1 MENKEILK
9 NLEELI
15 QETFSD
21 PQKMRSF
28 LATQSKMYDTSY
40 SNVLI
45 LKSQKE
51 NVSKIFSKEEVEN
64 NKYKIKDGEL
74 PLNKIARVK
83 DENGKYQYI
92 TKEVYDISQLDISTP
107 KETKLDKE
115 YVENIIKN
123 MCKLRKI
130 DYSADNQIENISNIV
145 SDISSNCRNDSAS
158 KYNLDLYIE
167 QIKAENIATTF
178 VIAKKNPRLY
188 NTRWYKFVIAK
199 KLNISTKNYSL
210 KTVCDWGI
218 DKDIKTLKESLR
230 YIQKISNYFNAG
242 FEMQKKRDR
251 IENMQEEEEME

>member
-9 NLEELI
+9 NLEELT
-15 QETFSD
+15 QEIFSD
-21 PQKMRSF
+21 PQKMRNF
-28 LATQSKMYDTSY
+28 LTKQSKMYDTSY

-92 TKEVYDISQLDISTP
+92 TKEVYDISQLDISPP
-107 KETKLDKE
+107 KETKMDKE

-178 VIAKKNPRLY
+178 VIAKK
-188 NTRWYKFVIAK
+188 
-199 KLNISTKNYSL
+199 LNISTKNYSL
-210 KTVCDWGI
+210 KPVCDWGI
-218 DKDIKTLKESLR
+218 DKDIKTLKEGLR
-230 YIQKISNYFNAG
+230 YIQKISNYFNAS

-251 IENMQEEEEME
+251 IENMQEEEDEIE

>member
-15 QETFSD
+15 QETFSG

-64 NKYKIKDGEL
+64 NNYKIKDGEM
-74 PLNKIARVK
+74 PLTKIARVK

-92 TKEVYDISQLDISTP
+92 TKEVYNVSQLDISTP
-107 KETKLDKE
+107 KETKMDKE

-130 DYSADNQIENISNIV
+130 EYSADNQLENISNIV
-145 SDISSNCRNDSAS
+145 NDISSNCRDDSAS

-178 VIAKKNPRLY
+178 VIAKK
-188 NTRWYKFVIAK
+188 
-199 KLNISTKNYSL
+199 LNISTKNYSI
-210 KTVCDWGI
+210 KPVCDWGI

-230 YIQKISNYFNAG
+230 YIQKISNYFNAS

>member
-9 NLEELI
+9 NLEELT
-15 QETFSD
+15 QEIFSD
-21 PQKMRSF
+21 PQKMRNF
-28 LATQSKMYDTSY
+28 LTKQSKMYDTSY

-92 TKEVYDISQLDISTP
+92 TKEVYDISQLDISPP
-107 KETKLDKE
+107 KETKMDKE

-178 VIAKKNPRLY
+178 VIAKK
-188 NTRWYKFVIAK
+188 
-199 KLNISTKNYSL
+199 LNISTKNYSL
-210 KTVCDWGI
+210 KPVCDWGI

-230 YIQKISNYFNAG
+230 YIQKISNYFNAS

-251 IENMQEEEEME
+251 IENMQEEEDEIE

>member
-9 NLEELI
+9 NLEELT
-15 QETFSD
+15 QEIFSD
-21 PQKMRSF
+21 PQKMRNF
-28 LATQSKMYDTSY
+28 LTKQSKMYDTSY

-92 TKEVYDISQLDISTP
+92 TKEVYDISQLDISPP
-107 KETKLDKE
+107 KETKMDKE

-178 VIAKKNPRLY
+178 VIAKK
-188 NTRWYKFVIAK
+188 
-199 KLNISTKNYSL
+199 LNISTKNYSL
-210 KTVCDWGI
+210 KPVCDWGI

-230 YIQKISNYFNAG
+230 YIQKISNYFNAS
-242 FEMQKKRDR
+242 FEMQKKK
-251 IENMQEEEEME
+251 I

>member
-9 NLEELI
+9 NLEELT
-15 QETFSD
+15 QEIFSD
-21 PQKMRSF
+21 PQKMRNF
-28 LATQSKMYDTSY
+28 LTKQSKMYDTSY

-92 TKEVYDISQLDISTP
+92 TKEVYDISQLDISPP
-107 KETKLDKE
+107 KETKMDKE

-178 VIAKKNPRLY
+178 VIAKK
-188 NTRWYKFVIAK
+188 
-199 KLNISTKNYSL
+199 LNISTKNYSL
-210 KTVCDWGI
+210 KPVCDWGI

-230 YIQKISNYFNAG
+230 YIQKISNYFNAS
-242 FEMQKKRDR
+242 FEMQKKRYR
-251 IENMQEEEEME
+251 IENMQEEEDEIE

>member
-15 QETFSD
+15 QEIFSD

-28 LATQSKMYDTSY
+28 LAKQSKMYDASY

-64 NKYKIKDGEL
+64 NNYKVKDGEL

-92 TKEVYDISQLDISTP
+92 TKEVYDISQLDISPP

-130 DYSADNQIENISNIV
+130 EYSADNQIENISNIV

-178 VIAKKNPRLY
+178 VIAKK
-188 NTRWYKFVIAK
+188 
-199 KLNISTKNYSL
+199 LNISTKNYSL
-210 KTVCDWGI
+210 KPVCDWGI

-230 YIQKISNYFNAG
+230 YIQKISNYFNAS

>member
-15 QETFSD
+15 QEIFSD
-21 PQKMRSF
+21 PQKMRNF
-28 LATQSKMYDTSY
+28 LIKQSKMYDTSY

-64 NKYKIKDGEL
+64 NKYKIKDGEM
-74 PLNKIARVK
+74 PLNKISRVK

-178 VIAKKNPRLY
+178 VIAKK
-188 NTRWYKFVIAK
+188 
-199 KLNISTKNYSL
+199 LNINTKNYSL

-230 YIQKISNYFNAG
+230 YIQKNSNYFNAS

>member
-15 QETFSD
+15 QEIFSD
-21 PQKMRSF
+21 PQKMRNF
-28 LATQSKMYDTSY
+28 LTKQLKMYDTSY

-51 NVSKIFSKEEVEN
+51 NVSKTFSKEEVEN

-92 TKEVYDISQLDISTP
+92 TKEVYDISQLDISSP

-145 SDISSNCRNDSAS
+145 SDISSNCRNDSVS

-178 VIAKKNPRLY
+178 VIAKK
-188 NTRWYKFVIAK
+188 
-199 KLNISTKNYSL
+199 LNISTKNYSL
-210 KTVCDWGI
+210 KPVCDWGI

-230 YIQKISNYFNAG
+230 YIQKISNYFNAS

>member
-64 NKYKIKDGEL
+64 NNYKVKDGEL

-178 VIAKKNPRLY
+178 VIAKK
-188 NTRWYKFVIAK
+188 
-199 KLNISTKNYSL
+199 LNISTKNYSL
-210 KTVCDWGI
+210 KSVCDWGI
-218 DKDIKTLKESLR
+218 DKDIRTLKESLR
-230 YIQKISNYFNAG
+230 YIQKISNYFNAS

>member
-15 QETFSD
+15 QEIFSD

-28 LATQSKMYDTSY
+28 LAKQSKMYDASY

-178 VIAKKNPRLY
+178 VIAKK
-188 NTRWYKFVIAK
+188 
-199 KLNISTKNYSL
+199 LNISTKNYSL

-230 YIQKISNYFNAG
+230 YIQKISNYFNAS